1 MAPTPPDRLTDRS
14 IGDFGEQWTRYTAN
28 DGFYASQELFW
39 DIVGGLL
46 TPADIK
52 DASVAEIGSGTGRI
66 VGMLVQAGARTV
78 YALEPSD
85 ACAVL
90 KANTRDLPQVT
101 CVQARGDAL
110 PAAGFDLVVSIG
122 VLHHIPDPRPVV
134 AAAYRGLRPGG
145 KCLIWVYG
153 HEGNGPYL
161 LLLRV
166 LKPVTTALPAAV
178 LAALAW
184 LLTVALTGYMS
195 VTRLIAAAPLRA
207 YLERVIRPLTMRQ
220 RQLVVFDQ
228 LNPKVARY
236 YRGHEARALLADAG
250 FSDVRTHHRH
260 GYSWTVVGTR

>member
-1 MAPTPPDRLTDRS
+1 MAATPPDRLTDRS
-14 IGDFGEQWTRYTAN
+14 IGDFGEQWTRYTGN

-39 DIVGGLL
+39 DIVGDLL
-46 TPADIK
+46 TPEDIRG
-52 DASVAEIGSGTGRI
+52 AAVAEIGSGTGRI
-66 VGMLVQAGARTV
+66 VGMLVEAGAKTV

-85 ACAVL
+85 AFAVL
-90 KANTRDLPQVT
+90 QANTRELPQVT
-101 CVQARGDAL
+101 CARGRGDAL

-122 VLHHIPDPRPVV
+122 VLHHIPDPRPVA
-134 AAAYRGLRPGG
+134 AAAYRALRPGG

-153 HEGNGPYL
+153 HEGNGLYL
-161 LLLRV
+161 LLLRL
-166 LKPVTTALPAAV
+166 LKPITTALPAAV
-178 LAALAW
+178 LAGLAW
-184 LLTVALTGYMS
+184 LLTLALTGYMS
-195 VTRLIAAAPLRA
+195 VTKRVAAAPLGA

-236 YRGHEARALLADAG
+236 YRGDEARALLADAG